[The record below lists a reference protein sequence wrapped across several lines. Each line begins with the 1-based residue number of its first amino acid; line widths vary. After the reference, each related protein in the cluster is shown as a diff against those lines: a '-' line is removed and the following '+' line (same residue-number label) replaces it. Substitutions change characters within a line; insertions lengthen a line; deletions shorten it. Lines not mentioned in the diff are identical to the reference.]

1 MTTEQTNGASSPS
14 FSSAELERLLDEWAE
29 AAGHIWM
36 SRSGEQATAWHVRR
50 EDLAQ
55 LARAAALIEREA
67 CANVCD
73 NERSEFMAKAGENN
87 GRESDFAF
95 GSVNSAER
103 IAAAI
108 RMRSNVQVTGAALGK
123 EINNA

>member
-1 MTTEQTNGASSPS
+1 MTPEQAYDWLAPKLSSP
-14 FSSAELERLLDEWAE
+14 ERQALDVIFTGI
-29 AAGHIWM
+29 AA
-36 SRSGEQATAWHVRR
+36 
-50 EDLAQ
+50 
-55 LARAAALIEREA
+55 EREA

-73 NERSEFMAKAGENN
+73 NERAKFMAKAGENN

-108 RMRSNVQVTGAALGK
+108 RSRSNNPLNRLDAAGGQSELK
-123 EINNA
+123 